1 MGLSTESE
9 KMKLEIRD
17 SMKINQNELIEISGK
32 GLISSTKQFNKG
44 LGIIFPWLS
53 LTNWCIRNF
62 GLKFYVKNIDYFFQ
76 LNIEGVFS
84 MIVNIFYN
92 MKKRKKGN

>member
-32 GLISSTKQFNKG
+32 GLIT
-44 LGIIFPWLS
+44 
-53 LTNWCIRNF
+53 
-62 GLKFYVKNIDYFFQ
+62 
-76 LNIEGVFS
+76 
-84 MIVNIFYN
+84 
-92 MKKRKKGN
+92 

>member
-32 GLISSTKQFNKG
+32 GLITWKKENVTKK
-44 LGIIFPWLS
+44 
-53 LTNWCIRNF
+53 C
-62 GLKFYVKNIDYFFQ
+62 K
-76 LNIEGVFS
+76 
-84 MIVNIFYN
+84 
-92 MKKRKKGN
+92 